1 MASVVSFHHYICHL
15 DLSSLPRVVKIYSGV
30 YFQGSVYELSGSEC
44 CLSTGDLMKIV
55 DVQLQNITC
64 KNVNDG
70 HTFELP
76 LNFKGLFEP
85 SQDPLYRKQK
95 KLFSSTSS
103 FSKASYKQK
112 LYTLQEIL
120 QSEDLWQKKLKCSE
134 IGSGE
139 FEMYPVYKVEAIMHY
154 RNDVV
159 KINSML
165 DVEVID
171 ITEESQHIHFIKPL
185 MLSEVLTM
193 DKVLPVEAEV
203 LGAPECPPVFQS
215 DWMSYLYKGCR
226 IHIHNQVSSWK
237 ILATSRKSKGRT
249 GHFLISSNY
258 KGRFRQYPR
267 QFSSTSELVP
277 ALATTKRLQVV
288 VTKDCESSDDDCP
301 LLSIGDRLELQ
312 SLVSARSPS
321 VMDTLVCLRDN
332 GDEDREFIHLPLF
345 LEAGFVE
352 DIRDKRKYT
361 LAEAV
366 EHLRLPCEV
375 KLVAG
380 DGALDPL
387 STGSVLTLE
396 TQIKEAF
403 LTVSLANEPDVIF
416 EIPPKWLDM
425 SLFFTGGPVRATPPS
440 SIPSVEE
447 LTETFYYDLLKQLPN
462 NAAAPPR
469 PPKRMNSTLE
479 RRHQKTTE
487 GEKAKEAFKRQF
499 SKSQDSARFLGPKS
513 RSADHLAL
521 IDPNEYTIEYGPE
534 RPQKPTIPCKPTA
547 FPDDPDHDYEEIN
560 EEVKGIVHKMG
571 RTFIKH

>member
-30 YFQGSVYELSGSEC
+30 YFQGSVYEVSGSEC
-44 CLSTGDLMKIV
+44 CLSTGDLIKIV

-85 SQDPLYRKQK
+85 SQDPPHRKPK
-95 KLFSSTSS
+95 KLFPSANSLSR
-103 FSKASYKQK
+103 ASYKQK

-120 QSEDLWQKKLKCSE
+120 QSEALWQKRLKCAE
-134 IGSGE
+134 IGSSE
-139 FEMYPVYKVEAIMHY
+139 FEIYPVYKVEAIMHY

-185 MLSEVLTM
+185 MLSQVLTM

-203 LGAPECPPVFQS
+203 LGAPVSPPVFQS

-226 IHIHNQVSSWK
+226 IHIHNQASSWK
-237 ILATSRKSKGRT
+237 ILATSRKSKGHT

-258 KGRFRQYPR
+258 KGRFRQCPR

-277 ALATTKRLQVV
+277 ALATTKKLQVV
-288 VTKDCESSDDDCP
+288 VTKDYESSDDDFP

-312 SLVSARSPS
+312 TLVRARSPS
-321 VMDTLVCLRDN
+321 ATDTLVCYRDN
-332 GDEDREFIHLPLF
+332 GDEDKELIHLPLF

-352 DIRDKRKYT
+352 DVRDKRKYT

-375 KLVAG
+375 KLVSG
-380 DGALDPL
+380 DGAFDVL
-387 STGSVLTLE
+387 STVSVLTLE
-396 TQIKEAF
+396 AQIKEDFFTA
-403 LTVSLANEPDVIF
+403 SLANEPGLTF
-416 EIPPKWLDM
+416 EIPPKWLDI
-425 SLFFTGGPVRATPPS
+425 SLFFTGRPVRATPPS
-440 SIPSVEE
+440 NIPSVEE
-447 LTETFYYDLLKQLPN
+447 LTESFYYDLLKQLPN

-479 RRHQKTTE
+479 KRHQKTTE
-487 GEKAKEAFKRQF
+487 GKTAGETFKRQF
-499 SKSQDSARFLGPKS
+499 STSQNSRFLGPKS
-513 RSADHLAL
+513 RSASHLPL
-521 IDPNEYTIEYGPE
+521 INPNEYTIEYRPE
-534 RPQKPTIPCKPTA
+534 KLQTPTIPCKPTA
-547 FPDDPDHDYEEIN
+547 FHDDSDHDYEEIN

-571 RTFIKH
+571 RASIKH